1 MNAAFSPQSESGGK
15 GMTSARIARALGSP
29 KGAPAFPP
37 GAWPARMDAA
47 LSAAY
52 CGEPSIEAFIKRVGK
67 EYPLPDVAEGR
78 RRLWLKEKLDKA
90 IGNSDASQAER
101 DVALDL

>member
-1 MNAAFSPQSESGGK
+1 MAPS
-15 GMTSARIARALGSP
+15 RITRALGSP
-29 KGAPAFPP
+29 KGAPAFPL

-78 RRLWLKEKLDKA
+78 RRLWLKEKLDRA
-90 IGNSDASQAER
+90 IGNTDADPAER
-101 DVALDL
+101 DVAEDL